1 MDLLDE
7 VPQPKKTT
15 IESRLRLYFTQV
27 ATTGGNK
34 DTVSVGWPTGT
45 PNVAPTD
52 LLVYYLPNPYT
63 LKKKIGSS
71 QPVNRLAGHNGLT
84 LLGPPGTLTEVY
96 MDRSDN
102 ADLFANIT
110 FHELMHNKLQLG
122 NTGLH
127 SKDGLAQGSPP
138 PSRVIT
144 QNTPLTEGNKRDMAG
159 ALSRSNPQWLDG
171 IAFLLGRKAA
181 RDGGDPTWN
190 QELLP
195 PPP

>member
-1 MDLLDE
+1 MLCQVFLMDLLDE

-71 QPVNRLAGHNGLT
+71 QPVNRLAGHN
-84 LLGPPGTLTEVY
+84 
-96 MDRSDN
+96 
-102 ADLFANIT
+102 A
-110 FHELMHNKLQLG
+110 
-122 NTGLH
+122 TG
-127 SKDGLAQGSPP
+127 A
-138 PSRVIT
+138 
-144 QNTPLTEGNKRDMAG
+144 KRRAPVFGM
-159 ALSRSNPQWLDG
+159 Q
-171 IAFLLGRKAA
+171 
-181 RDGGDPTWN
+181 
-190 QELLP
+190 
-195 PPP
+195 